1 MLCSVRVIALEA
13 NCSSSTKKLPNF
25 IILFLC
31 WLEVNLKLCPR
42 NSKIKI
48 NKKMNKITLFGQ
60 ISLVRAGVALLFF
73 ISTLLSFSFELAV
86 VFLVFLYY
94 IPCLYFCSFFF
105 IWLTC
110 SHVCRSSNAL
120 LICTQTYTHT
130 HSRKWEANCISSP
143 MYFVRYEIF
152 YLLLLLLPLTLRYIP
167 IKCSSSLHVHI

>member
-48 NKKMNKITLFGQ
+48 NKKKNKITLFGQ

-105 IWLTC
+105 HMVFMLSC
-110 SHVCRSSNAL
+110 LSVVERAANLHSN
-120 LICTQTYTHT
+120 IHTHT
-130 HSRKWEANCISSP
+130 AVNEKQTASAVQCISCD
-143 MYFVRYEIF
+143 MRFFIF
-152 YLLLLLLPLTLRYIP
+152 YFFFFLWRCGTFQ
-167 IKCSSSLHVHI
+167 